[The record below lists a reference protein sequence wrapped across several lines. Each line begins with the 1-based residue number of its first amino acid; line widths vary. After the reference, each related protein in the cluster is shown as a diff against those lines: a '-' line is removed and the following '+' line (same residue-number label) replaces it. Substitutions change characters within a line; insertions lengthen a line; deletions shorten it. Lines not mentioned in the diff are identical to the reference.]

1 MNDYDYFIGVDW
13 GREMHQA
20 CLIDGHGQV
29 SNERSFEHGAH
40 GLNALAEWILNR
52 TGGANVA
59 VGIEIPHGPVVE
71 TLMERQLAVYAINPK
86 QLDRF
91 RDRVSPAGAKDDRLD
106 ARVLAMSLR
115 TDRHCFRH
123 LQPSCAVIV
132 ELREL
137 SRIIDDLTTARV
149 RLVNRIRQLLW
160 RYYPQFLDL
169 EKDLSKPW
177 VTQLWQLAPT
187 PAQAKRLRKTTVEKL
202 LKQHRIRRIN
212 AETVLKHL
220 NTPAITVAA
229 GTEQA
234 VCTSLKVAIGQLELN
249 QSQASEI
256 NQRIDQLIEQLT
268 EPTTDETGIDW
279 QRDVAI
285 LSSIPGVG
293 RIVLAT
299 LLAEAWNPL
308 QRRDREALRC
318 LCGVAPVTKRSGK
331 SHIVIRRLA
340 CNDRLRNA
348 IHYWAQSAAQHDP
361 ISKEKYNTMRDRG
374 HSHARA
380 LRGIGDRLLN
390 VACAMLKNQTEFD
403 LDLRVSTIEPAA

>member
-1 MNDYDYFIGVDW
+1 MNDHDYFAGVDW
-13 GREMHQA
+13 GRELHQA
-20 CLIDGHGQV
+20 CLVDSHGQV
-29 SNERSFEHGAH
+29 VDERGFEHGAS
-40 GLNALAEWILNR
+40 GLNGLAQWIVKR
-52 TGGANVA
+52 TGGASVA
-59 VGIEIPHGPVVE
+59 IGIEIPHGPVVE

-91 RDRVSPAGAKDDRLD
+91 RDRFSPAGAKDDRLD

-123 LQPSCAVIV
+123 LQPCSAVIV

-137 SRIIDDLTTARV
+137 SRIADDLTTDRV
-149 RLVNRIRQLLW
+149 RLVNRIGQLLW
-160 RYYPQFLDL
+160 RYYPQFLEL

-187 PAQAKRLRKTTVEKL
+187 PADARRLRKATVEKL
-202 LKQHRIRRIN
+202 LRKHRVRRIS

-220 NTPAITVAA
+220 KTPAIAVAA

-249 QSQASEI
+249 QSQSGDI
-256 NQRIDQLIEQLT
+256 KRRISQLIEKLA
-268 EPTTDETGIDW
+268 ESPVDETGIDW

-293 RIVLAT
+293 PIVLAT

-308 QRRDREALRC
+308 LRRDLAALRC
-318 LCGVAPVTKRSGK
+318 LCGVAPVTRRSGK
-331 SHIVIRRLA
+331 SHIVMRRLA

-348 IHYWAQSAAQHDP
+348 IHHWAQSATLHDP
-361 ISKEKYNTMRDRG
+361 ISKAKYTTLRARG

-380 LRGIGDRLLN
+380 LRSVGDRLLN
-390 VACAMLKNQTEFD
+390 VACAMLTNQTEFNS
-403 LDLRVSTIEPAA
+403 DLRMGVFEPAA